1 MPNQNPNPM
10 KKFFLFIFLLI
21 TCFFPLHNFAQ
32 GLLKIDDPIRVMTY
46 NIRFDNPNDGDNVWG
61 NRKEKVAT
69 LIRFHKADIF
79 CLQEALYNQ
88 VQFID
93 EAFPNFEYYG
103 IGRDD
108 GELDGEFSP
117 IFYNKTRFKI
127 IERGTFWLSEKPW
140 VVGSLGWFA
149 QLPRI
154 VTWIKFMDLS
164 LAQEFYVYNTHFDHD
179 SQLARDNSAKLISK
193 KISELDPGLPVIL
206 CGDFN
211 DRPGTTP
218 YKNITDTSNVVL
230 MSDPIHS
237 TKYPPLG
244 PSFTF
249 VGMDF
254 RGMFGNRI
262 DYIFVN
268 QLVKVNYHAIISEN
282 HDGIYPSDHLPVLI
296 EMNFKK

>member
-1 MPNQNPNPM
+1 M
-10 KKFFLFIFLLI
+10 KKFILFILLFLS
-21 TCFFPLHNFAQ
+21 CSFPLQNFAQ

-46 NIRFDNPNDGDNVWG
+46 NIRFDNPNDGDNIWA
-61 NRKEKVAT
+61 NRREKVTT
-69 LIRFHKADIF
+69 LIRFYEADIF

-88 VQFID
+88 VQYMD
-93 EAFPNFEYYG
+93 EAFPNFDYYG

-108 GELDGEFSP
+108 GELGGEFSP

-164 LAQEFYVYNTHFDHD
+164 LAREFYVYNTHFDHD
-179 SQLARDNSAKLISK
+179 SQLARDNSAKLIIK
-193 KISELDPGLPVIL
+193 KISELDPDIPVIL

-211 DRPGTTP
+211 DKPGTTP
-218 YKNITDTSNVVL
+218 YNTITDTSNVVF

-237 TKYPPLG
+237 CKHPPLG
-244 PSFTF
+244 SSFTF
-249 VGMDF
+249 VGWDF
-254 RGMFGNRI
+254 RGMIGNRI

-268 QLVKVNYHAIISEN
+268 QLVDVTYHAIISEN
-282 HDGIYPSDHLPVLI
+282 RDGVYPSDHLPVLI